1 MREALTRDAV
11 TPALLAVPVL
21 AALIAT
27 GRPVAADTV
36 RVTMA
41 DLAFAPRE
49 VTAKVGDTVEFVN
62 DDILLHSA
70 TDRARS
76 FDLVIKPQETARLPL
91 QKPGRLSYYCRYHP
105 NMTGEITVNP

>member
-1 MREALTRDAV
+1 MSGRVARLAV
-11 TPALLAVPVL
+11 TPARLAAPAL
-21 AALIAT
+21 AALIAASA
-27 GRPVAADTV
+27 PAAAETV

-41 DLAFAPRE
+41 DLVFAPHE